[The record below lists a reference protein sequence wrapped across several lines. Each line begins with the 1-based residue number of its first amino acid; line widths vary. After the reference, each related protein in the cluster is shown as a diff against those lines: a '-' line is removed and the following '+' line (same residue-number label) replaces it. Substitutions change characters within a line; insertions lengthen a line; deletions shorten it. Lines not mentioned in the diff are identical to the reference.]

1 MSYFSCLRHKDV
13 SATHR
18 PNRTFGLRLFQLVI
32 QWQEIRL
39 SALGLGQSRGFTYLS
54 FIFFLRVLVL
64 TDLATLVKSLVVLM
78 RT

>member
-1 MSYFSCLRHKDV
+1 MPYLSRLRHEDV

-18 PNRTFGLRLFQLVI
+18 LNPTFGLRLFQLVI

-54 FIFFLRVLVL
+54 FIFFLRVLVP
-64 TDLATLVKSLVVLM
+64 TDLATLVKFLVVLM
-78 RT
+78 GT